1 MKTDLNHG
9 ILIQKIGLQM
19 ICCIGLFAGFLLG
32 QYLGVGPI
40 LAPVGFIA
48 GLAGDMTIFGLLGK
62 RGGKKTRRIAQ
73 SCCLPSSPKT
83 ETRGK
88 NDVLLHTQSKSDK
101 EEKEEKR

>member
-1 MKTDLNHG
+1 M
-9 ILIQKIGLQM
+9 
-19 ICCIGLFAGFLLG
+19 G

-62 RGGKKTRRIAQ
+62 RGGKKTERIAQ
-73 SCCLPSSPKT
+73 SCCLLSRQKT
-83 ETRGK
+83 ETGGK
-88 NDVLLHTQSKSDK
+88 DDVLLRTQSKRE